1 VIDHLPAS
9 SHYYAAML
17 NDPEYAQAVIE
28 SQDRAKREGR
38 EISKSG
44 PSLATWTSEVG
55 VMADI
60 VDALR
65 RVEVAVFAAAGGNPK
80 DPVPYARPR
89 TALDQA
95 RKQKEQADYDA
106 LVARMLPTM

>member
-1 VIDHLPAS
+1 
-9 SHYYAAML
+9 ML
-17 NDPEYAQAVIE
+17 NEPEYAQAVIE
-28 SQDRAKREGR
+28 SQDRATREGR

-44 PSLATWTSEVG
+44 PSLATWTPEVG

-60 VDALR
+60 VDAVR
-65 RVEVAVFAAAGGNPK
+65 GVSHAVLVSVGGNPK